1 MVTLKQVKRK
11 IKDDPMNWSVHL
23 MDFVDD
29 FRYYR
34 DQRMIEEPCELDDE
48 RFDALLAA
56 TAEQLCYE
64 LKIKPP
70 EWILAVPAP
79 RDPWFVSGM
88 ESLKAIALVESP
100 LPFRL
105 RKIFS
110 PAFEPQGK
118 RLTDHAAQPDREL
131 DLLIYIAQ

>member
-1 MVTLKQVKRK
+1 
-11 IKDDPMNWSVHL
+11 

-34 DQRMIEEPCELDDE
+34 DQRMIEEPFELDDE

-64 LKIKPP
+64 LKINPP

-88 ESLKAIALVESP
+88 ESLKSIALVESP

-105 RKIFS
+105 RKIFVLENFLNPMNTPYAS
-110 PAFEPQGK
+110 STVPFFQTPTERPRCSRYRQSGK
-118 RLTDHAAQPDREL
+118 TLST
-131 DLLIYIAQ
+131 I

>member
-1 MVTLKQVKRK
+1 MLKLRDVKQQ
-11 IKDDPMNWSVHL
+11 ISDDPQHWTTYL

-34 DQRMIEEPCELDDE
+34 DPKMIAEPFALSDE
-48 RFDALLAA
+48 RIDALLAA
-56 TAEQLCYE
+56 TTEQLCRE
-64 LKIKPP
+64 LKLETPQ
-70 EWILAVPAP
+70 WIQDIPAV

-105 RKIFS
+105 RKVFVMENFLS
-110 PAFEPQGK
+110 
-118 RLTDHAAQPDREL
+118 RV
-131 DLLIYIAQ
+131 